1 MPYKPSPNTQCQHRS
16 QLNRRCRLPIAPTHP
31 ALCAFHARAAA
42 QAETRQNAQLVAT
55 ELLAGTENFST
66 PANVNLFLGN
76 LLKNFANHQVSRR
89 DATTLAYISQLLLNS
104 HSVMHRQAKDAQA
117 AATAAK
123 AAEPQRIVIDMPRPN
138 RGHLDDPPSNRS
150 DGSSTPASSCNGTT
164 PAPTSS
170 CSGGSS
176 DPLFSPSS
184 SAGESSDS
192 HASSTA
198 PLQAPTTRIGTTL
211 STTPSLTP
219 TTQITTPPENCHP
232 ERSEGSAFPP
242 GQPHVNDPATP
253 NTPTPNIPPPHA
265 NKVLYHPD
273 DDDPANRSYPL
284 PTRSLQR
291 VYGFSDRFRRHRYGA
306 TQHFSPLTARHAP
319 LVHPERRLRRSAFH
333 SPLATPHSPLLPSE
347 RYLSAAIIASSIQPA
362 VKTKHSQQSPARQRR
377 NLRRKR
383 SNPATPRPSTLSATL
398 LDSAATAVQANAAPN
413 LMISLFGKNE
423 PVEPSLLD
431 KLKASVSKTKAA
443 LSETV
448 DTIFQGQRKI
458 DPALLKQL
466 ETALLSADI
475 GVATTKEILQ
485 SIREKLD
492 RSALSDASQL
502 KREIKSHIVRILN
515 TPKPPATPS
524 TNGTGT
530 RVIFIVGV
538 NGAGKTTSIGKLANR
553 LKQEGR
559 SVVLCAADTF
569 RAAAIEQL
577 AIWAERNGIEMIK
590 QKFGADPAAVV
601 YDAVAAAKA
610 RGADIVIV
618 DTAGRLHTKSNLMA
632 ELEKMKRTAA
642 KVIPGAPHEVL
653 LVLDATTGQNGLAQA
668 REFTSTVGVTGIILT
683 KLDGTAKG
691 GIVVPISRELNL
703 PIRFVG
709 TGEQINDMVPFDAE
723 TYADSLF
730 T

>member
-1 MPYKPSPNTQCQHRS
+1 
-16 QLNRRCRLPIAPTHP
+16 
-31 ALCAFHARAAA
+31 
-42 QAETRQNAQLVAT
+42 
-55 ELLAGTENFST
+55 
-66 PANVNLFLGN
+66 
-76 LLKNFANHQVSRR
+76 
-89 DATTLAYISQLLLNS
+89 
-104 HSVMHRQAKDAQA
+104 
-117 AATAAK
+117 
-123 AAEPQRIVIDMPRPN
+123 
-138 RGHLDDPPSNRS
+138 
-150 DGSSTPASSCNGTT
+150 
-164 PAPTSS
+164 
-170 CSGGSS
+170 
-176 DPLFSPSS
+176 
-184 SAGESSDS
+184 
-192 HASSTA
+192 
-198 PLQAPTTRIGTTL
+198 
-211 STTPSLTP
+211 
-219 TTQITTPPENCHP
+219 
-232 ERSEGSAFPP
+232 
-242 GQPHVNDPATP
+242 
-253 NTPTPNIPPPHA
+253 
-265 NKVLYHPD
+265 
-273 DDDPANRSYPL
+273 
-284 PTRSLQR
+284 
-291 VYGFSDRFRRHRYGA
+291 
-306 TQHFSPLTARHAP
+306 
-319 LVHPERRLRRSAFH
+319 
-333 SPLATPHSPLLPSE
+333 
-347 RYLSAAIIASSIQPA
+347 
-362 VKTKHSQQSPARQRR
+362 
-377 NLRRKR
+377 
-383 SNPATPRPSTLSATL
+383 
-398 LDSAATAVQANAAPN
+398 
-413 LMISLFGKNE
+413 MISLFGKNE

-466 ETALLSADI
+466 ETALLSADL
-475 GVATTKEILQ
+475 GVATTKEILE
-485 SIREKLD
+485 SVKDKLD

-515 TPKPPATPS
+515 TTSFNGFAPAS
-524 TNGTGT
+524 TNGTAT

-577 AIWAERNGIEMIK
+577 AIWAQRNGIEMIK

-610 RGADIVIV
+610 RNADIVIV

-668 REFTSTVGVTGIILT
+668 REFTGAVGVTGIILT

-691 GIVVPISRELNL
+691 GIVVPISRELRL

-730 T
+730 N